1 MKVFSG
7 EEKMNKT
14 IVFLGPPG
22 AGKGTQSAL
31 LSDRLS
37 FIQIS
42 TGDLLREAVKNNT
55 PLGVK
60 AKYYMEQG
68 SLVPDELI
76 IAMIDEKLQQLE
88 GKNIILDGFPRTVN
102 QAKALDDLLPKRN
115 RKLDTVILFQISDEE
130 VIKRLSGRRVCQ
142 NCGAVYH
149 IVYNPPKKEGVCD
162 KCGGTLIQREDD
174 KEEVIRKR
182 LEVYHNQTVPLIDY
196 YKDKILSID
205 ATADKEYI
213 YNKIV
218 SML

>member
-1 MKVFSG
+1 
-7 EEKMNKT
+7 MNKT
-14 IVFLGPPG
+14 IVFIGPPG

-31 LSDRLS
+31 LSERLS
-37 FIQIS
+37 FVQIS

-60 AKYYMEQG
+60 AKHYMEQG
-68 SLVPDELI
+68 NLVPDELI

-115 RKLDTVILFQISDEE
+115 RKLDTVILFQIGDEE
-130 VIKRLSGRRVCQ
+130 VVKRLSGRRVCQ

-149 IVYNPPKKEGVCD
+149 IVYNPSKKEGVCD
-162 KCGGTLIQREDD
+162 KCGGNLIQREDD

-182 LEVYHNQTVPLIDY
+182 LEVYHGQTAALIDY